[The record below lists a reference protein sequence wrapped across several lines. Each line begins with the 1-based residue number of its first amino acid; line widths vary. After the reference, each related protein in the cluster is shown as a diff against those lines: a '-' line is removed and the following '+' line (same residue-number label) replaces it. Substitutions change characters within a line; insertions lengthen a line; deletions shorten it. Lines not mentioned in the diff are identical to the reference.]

1 MYLNRNSTIT
11 FLGIFNILLF
21 LIVFILIAK
30 LVQSVAISG
39 IYKINKSLAKI
50 TDGNL
55 EEVVDV
61 CTNPEFTSLSQGI
74 NTTVDALKKAIKEA
88 ESRIDSEL
96 DFARAIQH
104 SAMPVN
110 NSLKI
115 PKEKADVYGGMF
127 TAKEVGGDF
136 YDFFMI
142 NENRLGFVIADVS
155 GKGIPAALFMMVSK
169 TIIKH
174 FALTG
179 ISPAEVL
186 YKTNN
191 SLCENNE
198 KNMFVTGIVGFL
210 DLGTGEIVYSNA
222 GHNTPIIC
230 RKETGCEW
238 MKSNPSFVL
247 GGMEDIEY
255 KNNNEILKP
264 GDKLFLYT
272 GGVTEAVDSRGNLY
286 SNERLYNTL
295 NEFSNWRFRDSSC

>member
-1 MYLNRNSTIT
+1 M
-11 FLGIFNILLF
+11 
-21 LIVFILIAK
+21 
-30 LVQSVAISG
+30 VQSVVISG

-50 TDGNL
+50 TDGDL

-104 SAMPVN
+104 SAMPAN
-110 NSLKI
+110 DSLKI
-115 PKEKADVYGGMF
+115 SKNTADISGGMF

-142 NENRLGFVIADVS
+142 DEDHLGFVIADVS

-179 ISPAEVL
+179 ITPAEVL

-198 KNMFVTGIVGFL
+198 KNMFVTAIVGSL
-210 DLGTGEIVYSNA
+210 DLNTGEIVYANA
-222 GHNTPIIC
+222 GHNTPLIS
-230 RKETGCEW
+230 RESTGYQW
-238 MKSNPSFVL
+238 INQ
-247 GGMEDIEY
+247 
-255 KNNNEILKP
+255 IL
-264 GDKLFLYT
+264 LLCW
-272 GGVTEAVDSRGNLY
+272 E
-286 SNERLYNTL
+286 E
-295 NEFSNWRFRDSSC
+295 